1 VKLLVGLGNVGKRY
15 LHTRHN
21 IGFMVVEELL
31 RVFQSAPGTSANAQI
46 YGLRVTDWQKDIKC
60 QAETAK
66 VELEDDVLILAKPST
81 MMNLSGDAVQR
92 LMQKYRLKPA
102 DVWVIYDDVD
112 VNFGRLR
119 IRRGSSSGQQGIRSI
134 TEAIGSGFVQARM
147 GISLND
153 RSVESS
159 EVYVLR
165 QFAPHEAERLP
176 KLVRSAALVL
186 ARQIV
191 SEEPAETTFDLLS

>member
-1 VKLLVGLGNVGKRY
+1 MKLIVGLGNVGKRY

-31 RVFQSAPGTSANAQI
+31 RQFQAGPDTSLNAQI
-46 YGLRVTDWQKDIKC
+46 YGLKVSDWSKDTKC
-60 QAETAK
+60 QAEVAK
-66 VELEDDVLILAKPST
+66 VELENDEIILAKPQT

-102 DVWVIYDDVD
+102 DVWVIFDDVD

-134 TEAIGSGFVQARM
+134 TDAIGSGFVQARM

-153 RSVESS
+153 RAVESS
-159 EVYVLR
+159 EIYVLR
-165 QFAPHEAERLP
+165 PFNDSEAKHLP
-176 KLVRSAALVL
+176 QLIRSAAQVL
-186 ARQIV
+186 ARQVV
-191 SEEPAETTFDLLS
+191 SDTPAETTFDLLS